1 MMDVIREESS
11 REKPRKN
18 IIALLLGTL
27 VNGTSLV
34 ANVATI
40 LGSAGIIGVFYIN
53 LGHNPIWH

>member
-27 VNGTSLV
+27 VNGTSLA

-40 LGSAGIIGVFYIN
+40 LGSAGIQSQELRRFISN
-53 LGHNPIWH
+53 LL